1 MLFKI
6 FLFHINIYQIDMD
19 DLFSLEDFS
28 ENQENQLKVETNS
41 EKKDATSIYTI
52 KHHIEE
58 NSNMNLIKNLILN
71 LLKSRSIRLLLRSQL
86 LTKKKLIIMMKL
98 RFPQNIIKIL
108 KSCILNKKNKFSLLK
123 I

>member
-58 NSNMNLIKNLILN
+58 NSNKESNKESNSKSIEIKIN
-71 LLKSRSIRLLLRSQL
+71 Q
-86 LTKKKLIIMMKL
+86 IIVEK
-98 RFPQNIIKIL
+98 PITHKEEVNHHDEIL

>member
-28 ENQENQLKVETNS
+28 ENQENRLKVETNS

-71 LLKSRSIRLLLRSQL
+71 LLKSRSIRLLLRSHYSQ
-86 LTKKKLIIMMKL
+86 
-98 RFPQNIIKIL
+98 RR
-108 KSCILNKKNKFSLLK
+108 S
-123 I
+123 

>member
-58 NSNMNLIKNLILN
+58 NSNKESNKESNSKSIEIKINQIIVE
-71 LLKSRSIRLLLRSQL
+71 KPL

-98 RFPQNIIKIL
+98 RFPQSIIKIL